1 MSRPAPRK
9 SSLAGANPITP
20 PAAQHPALET
30 ATPATTTP
38 ASESVAQASEAASKV
53 PAQTQRP
60 AKVARP
66 KVSFYQDA
74 DDTKRVRGALLHTMT
89 TEGSR
94 NLSEFINRAVMAEVE
109 RLEAKYN
116 NGNPFPPVG
125 SGELPQGRPMG
136 R

>member
-20 PAAQHPALET
+20 PAAQPSAPETIAPAPAAAAPEA
-30 ATPATTTP
+30 ATPAPVATSKTPGQADTP
-38 ASESVAQASEAASKV
+38 AKG
-53 PAQTQRP
+53 
-60 AKVARP
+60 ARP

-94 NLSEFINRAVMAEVE
+94 NLSEFIHRAVMAEVE

-116 NGNPFPPVG
+116 NGKPFPPVG